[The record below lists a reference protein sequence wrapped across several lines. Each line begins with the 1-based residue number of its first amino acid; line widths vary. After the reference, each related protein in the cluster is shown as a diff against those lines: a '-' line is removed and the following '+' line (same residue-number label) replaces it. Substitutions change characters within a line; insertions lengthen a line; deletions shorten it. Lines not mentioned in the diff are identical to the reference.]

1 MSLNINYGE
10 NASFFCSARGDSRGG
25 QVYWIIGGI
34 YNNPIATLDQD
45 GYKTVYMVFPPI
57 RNSTLYVNGSLY
69 ANNNLEIQCGVF
81 DILSNTAVLKIRGIQ
96 IL

>member
-25 QVYWIIGGI
+25 QVYWIIGGN

-45 GYKTVYMVFPPI
+45 GYKTVYMVSPPI